1 MVLWRRL
8 RRRHRC
14 YIFTIRYVIYYVLSD
29 VHNMNSPMEQAKQ
42 EAADH
47 PKKLP
52 HSLKCFNLFVLLP
65 LFEAAHC
72 GRDSQVSFSSCFPY
86 VRASCFPSMR
96 ASCKDY
102 CILYSPTMLSLCL
115 LSKQIVL
122 RNVNLVHCDLSLD
135 VWYKLQYE
143 NILSSCLNH

>member
-1 MVLWRRL
+1 MKEAEEAPQML
-8 RRRHRC
+8 HFHHQIC
-14 YIFTIRYVIYYVLSD
+14 YILYVLSD

-86 VRASCFPSMR
+86 VRASC
-96 ASCKDY
+96 KDY

-135 VWYKLQYE
+135 V
-143 NILSSCLNH
+143 